1 MTTNDRLLKPGEV
14 AGLFRV
20 DAKTVLRWAKDGKL
34 SKVKT
39 PGGHGRY
46 RQSEVAA
53 LLAKQGVK
61 NPHAFIEQALRSTQ
75 RPAPVAHGQ
84 VPAVRSHRAR

>member
-1 MTTNDRLLKPGEV
+1 MAGNQPLLKPGEV

-20 DAKTVLRWAKDGKL
+20 DAKTVNRWWRDGKI
-34 SKVKT
+34 SKIKT

-46 RQSEVAA
+46 PRAEVAA
-53 LLAKQGVK
+53 LLAKEGVK
-61 NPHAFIEQALRSTQ
+61 DPEAFITAALAAP

-84 VPAVRSHRAR
+84 VPGRRDHRAR